1 MQARVAARVA
11 AIVLAS
17 LAYVAGSHWLMTQT
31 EASAWNVVGV
41 LSPMLL
47 LIALGTWRG
56 AHRWVGVVSL
66 LSLLVLCALA
76 LWGIQVSSHAL
87 YLAQHAGI
95 NFFLAI
101 FFGSTLRPGHTAL
114 ITAVA
119 LRVHRGRLSP
129 GHLPYTRKLT
139 LAWVVFF
146 LSIVVVSLLL
156 YAYASFETWAVFA
169 NIVTPI
175 ATGLMFGVEHLM
187 RYRLHPEFER
197 ASVVEAVRAYMQ
209 GNEPPARPLPR
220 HSAP

>member
-1 MQARVAARVA
+1 MQARVAARIA
-11 AIVLAS
+11 AIVLGG

-47 LIALGTWRG
+47 VIALGAWRS
-56 AHRWVGVVSL
+56 AHRWVGVVAV
-66 LSLLVLCALA
+66 LSLAALCALA
-76 LWGIQVSSHAL
+76 LRGVQVSSHAL

-101 FFGSTLRPGHTAL
+101 VFGSTLRAGHTPL

-119 LRVHRGRLSP
+119 LRVHHGRLSP

-139 LAWVVFF
+139 RAWVFF
-146 LSIVVVSLLL
+146 FTGIVAMSLLL
-156 YAYASFETWAVFA
+156 YAYASFDAWAVFA
-169 NIVTPI
+169 NIVTPV
-175 ATGLMFGVEHLM
+175 ATGLMFGVEHFI

-197 ASVVEAVRAYMQ
+197 ASVADAVRAYMQ
-209 GNEPPARPLPR
+209 STEPPARPLPG